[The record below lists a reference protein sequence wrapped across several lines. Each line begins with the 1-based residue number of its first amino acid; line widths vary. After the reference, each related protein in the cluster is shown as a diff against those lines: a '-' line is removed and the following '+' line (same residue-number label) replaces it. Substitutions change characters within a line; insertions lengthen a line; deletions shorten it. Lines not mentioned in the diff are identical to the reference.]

1 MCGRSSLHDAP
12 VSVLESFGL
21 PPVIPGFR
29 PRYNIAP
36 SQEQLTISLSMDGT
50 TEARQRRWGL
60 VPYWAT
66 DETIGHRLINA
77 RAESLNEKPAFSWP
91 LRHRR
96 CLVVADGYYEWRREG
111 RRKVPVFFHLSGHR
125 PFTMAGLWERWT
137 RGPTPL
143 ETCVI
148 ITTTACDRAAP
159 VHDRMPV
166 IFATE
171 QAKRWIATDAEEPE
185 LLQIL
190 SPYDAEDLES
200 YEVDTAVNNPANDS
214 ADCIRRRDAAED
226 RPKRSASEDVLTLFP
241 D

>member
-36 SQEQLTISLSMDGT
+36 SQEQLTLSLSRDGSP
-50 TEARQRRWGL
+50 EVRARRWGL

-66 DETIGHRLINA
+66 DETIGNRLINA
-77 RAESLNEKPAFSWP
+77 RAESLNDKSAFAWP

-96 CLVVADGYYEWRREG
+96 CLIVADGYYEWRKEG
-111 RRKVPVFFHLSGHR
+111 RRRTPVFFHLSGHR
-125 PFTMAGLWERWT
+125 PFTMAGLWEKWT
-137 RGPTPL
+137 KGAEPL

-148 ITTTACDRAAP
+148 ITTNACDRAAD

-166 IFATE
+166 IFPIERAKQWLSIDSTE
-171 QAKRWIATDAEEPE
+171 A
-185 LLQIL
+185 
-190 SPYDAEDLES
+190 DL
-200 YEVDTAVNNPANDS
+200 
-214 ADCIRRRDAAED
+214 
-226 RPKRSASEDVLTLFP
+226 
-241 D
+241 